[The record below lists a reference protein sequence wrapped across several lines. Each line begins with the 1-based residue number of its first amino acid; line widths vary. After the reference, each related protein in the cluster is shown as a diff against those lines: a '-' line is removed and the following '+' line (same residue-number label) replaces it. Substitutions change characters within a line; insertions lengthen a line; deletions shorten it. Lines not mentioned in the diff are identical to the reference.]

1 LFTSSE
7 ERRIQISPPSKSSAD
22 YGLKKGR
29 TMTLR
34 QKKSSQ
40 SRPAAAF
47 SAAFEKKLVSYVT
60 AASAAGLA
68 LATTPAANARV
79 VYTPAN
85 ISVSGGT
92 ELDLNNDGTPDFKFV
107 FEPGFHSSALA
118 IDPVATGNSVLCGAT
133 LPCFEAMVG
142 NYGQAAGP
150 QKEFLA
156 TSYTNAFSGRGVIMA
171 IAGSYGGKTY
181 FFGPW
186 ANQNNKYLGFKFLV
200 DGKVHYGWARMTVA
214 NFGRGDAVTIS
225 GYAYE
230 TIPNVRI
237 IEGHESGLAT
247 EQPDAAGANSQTQAT
262 LGMLAGGAV
271 ALPRWRRENQ

>member
-1 LFTSSE
+1 M
-7 ERRIQISPPSKSSAD
+7 P
-22 YGLKKGR
+22 
-29 TMTLR
+29 LR
-34 QKKSSQ
+34 QKSSKR

-47 SAAFEKKLVSYVT
+47 SAALEKKLVSYVT

-68 LATTPAANARV
+68 LAAVPGANARV

-85 ISVSGGT
+85 ISVIGGT

-107 FEPGFHSSALA
+107 FEPGNHSSALA
-118 IDPVATGNSVLCGAT
+118 IDRVSNGNSVLCGAT

-150 QKEFLA
+150 LKEFVG

-171 IAGSYGGKTY
+171 VAAAYGSKTY
-181 FFGPW
+181 FFGAW
-186 ANQNNKYLGFKFLV
+186 ANQKNKYVGFKFLV
-200 DGKVHYGWARMTVA
+200 DGKVHYGWARMSVA
-214 NFGRGDAVTIS
+214 NFGQGGAVTIS

-237 IEGHESGLAT
+237 IEGHETGLAT
-247 EQPDAAGANSQTQAT
+247 EQPDAAEAPSQTHAT
-262 LGMLAGGAV
+262 LGMLAGGTAT
-271 ALPRWRRENQ
+271 LPIWRRENQ

>member
-1 LFTSSE
+1 
-7 ERRIQISPPSKSSAD
+7 
-22 YGLKKGR
+22 
-29 TMTLR
+29 MTLR
-34 QKKSSQ
+34 QKNSTQ

-47 SAAFEKKLVSYVT
+47 SATLEKKLVSYMT

-68 LATTPAANARV
+68 LAAAPGANARV

-85 ISVSGGT
+85 ISVTGGT
-92 ELDLNNDGTPDFKFV
+92 ALDLNNDGTPDFKFA

-118 IDPVATGNSVLCGAT
+118 IDGLATGNSVLCGAT

-150 QKEFLA
+150 LKAFIA

-186 ANQNNKYLGFKFLV
+186 ANQNNKYVGFKFLV
-200 DGKVHYGWARMTVA
+200 DGKVHYGWARMSVA

-230 TIPNVRI
+230 TIPNKRI
-237 IEGHESGLAT
+237 IEGHETGLAT
-247 EQPDAAGANSQTQAT
+247 EQPSATDVSSQTHTT
-262 LGMLAGGAV
+262 LGMLAGGA
-271 ALPRWRRENQ
+271 ATLPIWRREIQ